1 MCCGRYSWNIN
12 KGGKNE
18 KCTSIYRTLFLN
30 RNALNYPNI
39 NYSWSNRRD
48 PYYTAWIFLSVFL
61 GIGAL
66 LYFATIVSKLINK
79 GKTQTLEEKRYA
91 EYWNNVK
98 VNIPK

>member
-1 MCCGRYSWNIN
+1 M
-12 KGGKNE
+12 KNVLLFIVHFFLIAML
-18 KCTSIYRTLFLN
+18 SIIPILIILG
-30 RNALNYPNI
+30 AI
-39 NYSWSNRRD
+39 ERD

-61 GIGAL
+61 SIGAL